1 MMLVALL
8 PFAEAQS
15 NPSLPQDEGPKSGD
29 SAVVTLSKRVD
40 EVDVLFTAG
49 NRHHNAVTDLASD
62 EVQIFDNSK
71 IPSSIIHFES
81 RTDLPLRVGVVI
93 DRSGSVERRFA
104 FEKDFASSLL
114 QNLLNPTQDLGFV
127 IGFNDVPQVTQELTG
142 NVSRLTMALRNLQNG
157 GATAIYDAVLRAC
170 QILQETRDVAP
181 TRKVLILITDGDDN
195 QSVATESDA
204 IDVAI
209 RANAVVFVVFTA
221 VVDESMSPPPSHYG
235 LMKKLAEETG
245 GEILVGDKKS
255 RLQKAFEKI
264 ETTLRSQYMIAYKPP
279 AGFLPDGSYRKIRL
293 ECKRHGIHLFYRRG
307 YYSGASANSR

>member
-1 MMLVALL
+1 MFLALL
-8 PFAEAQS
+8 PIAQAQS
-15 NPSLPQDEGPKSGD
+15 NPSLPQGGGLTSGD

-40 EVDVLFTAG
+40 EVDVLFTAW
-49 NRHHNAVTDLASD
+49 NRHHNAVTDLSSD

-71 IPSSIIHFES
+71 IPSSIVHFES

-93 DRSGSVERRFA
+93 DRSDSVAQRFA

-127 IGFNDVPQVTQELTG
+127 IGFNDVAQVAQGLTG
-142 NVSRLTMALRNLQNG
+142 NVSKLTMALRELENG

-181 TRKVLILITDGDDN
+181 ARKVLILITDGDDN
-195 QSVATESDA
+195 QSVSSENDA
-204 IDVAI
+204 IDVAV

-221 VVDESMSPPPSHYG
+221 VVDDNSSPPPSHYR

-245 GEILVGDKKS
+245 GEILLGDKKS

-279 AGFLPDGSYRKIRL
+279 AGFLPDGSYRKIKL

-307 YYSGASANSR
+307 YYSSVWVNSRY